1 MSHEQRVAWM
11 LCFALLAFYGLV
23 AYLHR
28 RCAEAF
34 RFPPASGR
42 VFAVLAVLTSLS
54 ALLPRFFSEHLG
66 QLAAPLGMFATCLVL
81 SVLVSSVLLLPFEVA
96 RGGARLAAWAAR
108 RFARAAGREQPERW
122 QDTPKSAARR
132 AFVQQAAVGGALS
145 LGVGSTLYGTL
156 LGRHDYQLE
165 HVPIKLSKL
174 PRALDGFSIVQLSDL
189 HVGSFVGDYEFSRGL
204 ELVRRAK
211 PDLIVL
217 TGDLIDHDLRYLPEL
232 GRFARA
238 LASRARYGLY
248 AVPGNHDHYVGAQHV
263 EATLRAA
270 GAELLINRHV
280 RIGDG
285 SAGFVLAGLD
295 DVMGGPLA
303 GRGPDLARAFAGAR
317 DEDARVLLSH
327 NPGYFPTSHPFADL
341 TLSGHTH
348 GGQITLFIN
357 PAKLVLGHGLVRGHY
372 LRDASQLYVNRGFG
386 TAGPPTRVGSPPEVT
401 RLVLTT

>member
-28 RCAEAF
+28 RCADAF
-34 RFPPASGR
+34 RFPRSGAR
-42 VFAVLAVLTSLS
+42 WFAALAALTTLC
-54 ALLPRFFSEHLG
+54 AVLPRFFSEYLG
-66 QLAAPLGMFATCLVL
+66 ALTAPIGMVAACLVL
-81 SVLVSSVLLLPFEVA
+81 SVLISSALLLPYELA
-96 RGGARLAAWAAR
+96 RGGAWVAGRLARRLRRSDPREPASDAA
-108 RFARAAGREQPERW
+108 AV
-122 QDTPKSAARR
+122 SRR

-156 LGRHDYQLE
+156 RGRHDYRLE
-165 HVPIKLSKL
+165 EVPIKLTKL

-189 HVGSFVGDYEFSRGL
+189 HVGSFVGDYEFSRAL
-204 ELVRRAK
+204 ALVRRAK

-217 TGDLIDHDLRYLPEL
+217 TGDLIDHDLRHLPAL
-232 GRFARA
+232 GRFSRA
-238 LASRARYGLY
+238 LAAQARFGLY
-248 AVPGNHDHYVGAQHV
+248 AVPGNHDHYVGADHV

-270 GAELLINRHV
+270 GAGVLANRHV

-285 SAGFVLAGLD
+285 GGSFVLAGLD

-303 GRGPDLARAFAGAR
+303 GRGPDLAGTFAGAPA
-317 DEDARVLLSH
+317 EQARVLLSH
-327 NPGYFPTSHPFADL
+327 NPGYYPTSHSHADL

-357 PAKLVLGHGLVRGHY
+357 PAELVLGHGLVRGHY
-372 LRDASQLYVNRGFG
+372 TRGASQLYVNRGFG
-386 TAGPPTRVGSPPEVT
+386 TSGPPTRVGSPPEVT